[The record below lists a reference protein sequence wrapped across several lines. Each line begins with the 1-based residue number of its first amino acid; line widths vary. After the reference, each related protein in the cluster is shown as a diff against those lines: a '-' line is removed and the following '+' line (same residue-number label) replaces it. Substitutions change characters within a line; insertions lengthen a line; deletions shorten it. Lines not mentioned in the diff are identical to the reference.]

1 MMKVRQPLDGANS
14 LKFPLDKS
22 IKQTGM
28 ENKESHFMEKLR
40 NLNSEQIRQ
49 RLDSLLQ
56 KIDEQGKILQNTLS
70 LRDLMSYKGLV
81 KDFMGVVV
89 SQGYNIKEEF
99 GWNQRGQSK
108 SYSLLKKIDEKLE
121 ELTQGLMD
129 KESEQMDLLG
139 KLGEIRGLLVDI
151 YS

>member
-1 MMKVRQPLDGANS
+1 MKIIQS
-14 LKFPLDKS
+14 LEGRADVKIPLDKS
-22 IKQTGM
+22 IQRSGF
-28 ENKESHFMEKLR
+28 EGKETHFMDKLR
-40 NLNSEQIRQ
+40 NLSSDQIKQ
-49 RLDSLLQ
+49 KLDKLLQ
-56 KIDEQGKILQNTLS
+56 QIDDQGKRLQNTLS
-70 LRDLMSYKGLV
+70 LRDLMSYKSLV

-89 SQGYNIKEEF
+89 SQGYSLNEEF

-108 SYSLLKKIDEKLE
+108 CYSLLKKVDVKLE

-139 KLGEIRGLLVDI
+139 KLGEIRGLLVDL